1 MAMRR
6 RREKDVPCSV
16 TEVAITA
23 EPVAIEPVAI
33 ESVAIESVAPIRPR
47 ELAKVREP
55 DPVWPVD
62 VREAALPE
70 SSPAVQRP
78 SVQEFYKLMEEE
90 RSKNGET

>member
-16 TEVAITA
+16 TEVAIRA
-23 EPVAIEPVAI
+23 EPVA
-33 ESVAIESVAPIRPR
+33 PIRAR